1 MKLLSKIFGWM
12 FSIGKDKYM
21 HIVVGSLTAGLSL
34 IVFCWFPIWANLI
47 ISVLLVLSSALL
59 KDLVIDDKPD
69 WVDIVC
75 TIVGGLFVW
84 LPVIIV

>member
-1 MKLLSKIFGWM
+1 M
-12 FSIGKDKYM
+12 FAIGKDKYM
-21 HIVVGSLTAGLSL
+21 HISVGSLIASLSL
-34 IVFCWFPIWANLI
+34 IIFCWLPIWANLI
-47 ISVLLVLSSALL
+47 ISVLLVLSSALI

>member
-1 MKLLSKIFGWM
+1 M

-21 HIVVGSLTAGLSL
+21 HIVVGSLIASLSL
-34 IVFCWFPIWANLI
+34 IVFCFLPLWANLI
-47 ISVLLVLSSALL
+47 ISVLLVLSSALM